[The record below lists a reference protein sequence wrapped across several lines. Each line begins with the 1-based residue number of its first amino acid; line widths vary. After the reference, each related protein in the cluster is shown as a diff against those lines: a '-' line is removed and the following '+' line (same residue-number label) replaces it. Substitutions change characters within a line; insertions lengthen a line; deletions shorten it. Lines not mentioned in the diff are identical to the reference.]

1 MDDEDFCA
9 TTDDM
14 VEMVENVVGGA
25 PKERDLPRVEERAAS
40 HNGGER
46 SSVGVG
52 VGLGA
57 SVEEGGLGARPPS
70 PTGEEETKGH
80 SFLAARPPSPPPSP
94 PSSPNEISV

>member
-1 MDDEDFCA
+1 MADTTRTAPFSQWEGLDDEDFCA
-9 TTDDM
+9 ATDDM
-14 VEMVENVVGGA
+14 VEMVENVVGG
-25 PKERDLPRVEERAAS
+25 PLKERELQRVE
-40 HNGGER
+40 
-46 SSVGVG
+46 G

-80 SFLAARPPSPPPSP
+80 SSPVVRPPSP